1 MTGTVPSK
9 IAESAGRSDDDLFSQ
24 GDDVFAA
31 IDGIGP
37 GKSAAFVEWCRNPA
51 HRAIVEDLLGEVE
64 IEEYEAAPTTGACAG
79 LTFVITGD
87 VHHFANRNAF
97 KAYVE
102 SAGGKVAGSVSK
114 ATSFLVNN
122 DIESTSGKNR
132 KARELGIPVISEDE
146 FISRFGS
153 DLQN

>member
-1 MTGTVPSK
+1 MRELFAAAK
-9 IAESAGRSDDDLFSQ
+9 EAGNADDLFAI
-24 GDDVFAA
+24 GDDVFAG

-37 GKSAAFVEWCRNPA
+37 GKSAAFVEWCRNPKHLEVVA
-51 HRAIVEDLLGEVE
+51 DLLNEVE
-64 IEEYEAAPTTGACAG
+64 IEEYEAASGTGACAG

-87 VHHFANRNAF
+87 VHQFANRNAF

-102 SAGGKVAGSVSK
+102 SAGGKVTGSVSK
-114 ATSFLVNN
+114 STNFLVNN

-153 DLQN
+153 DV

>member
-9 IAESAGRSDDDLFSQ
+9 IAEFAGRSDDLFSQ
-24 GDDVFAA
+24 GDDVFAS
-31 IDGIGP
+31 IEGIGP
-37 GKSAAFVEWCRNPA
+37 GKSAAFVEWCRNPV
-51 HRAIVEDLLGEVE
+51 HRAIVDDLLGEVE

-122 DIESTSGKNR
+122 DLESTSSKNR

-146 FISRFGS
+146 FVSRFGTPG
-153 DLQN
+153 

>member
-1 MTGTVPSK
+1 M
-9 IAESAGRSDDDLFSQ
+9 
-24 GDDVFAA
+24 
-31 IDGIGP
+31 
-37 GKSAAFVEWCRNPA
+37 PA
-51 HRAIVEDLLGEVE
+51 
-64 IEEYEAAPTTGACAG
+64 AAPTTGTCAG

-153 DLQN
+153 DI